1 MLQKKSK
8 TNYDCTNN
16 DVKQRLQTQLP
27 LDNRNMQK
35 IFPDVEAL
43 KRLLIE
49 RSVKKGS
56 FILAS
61 GKESNVYVDARLT
74 TMSPE
79 GMVTIGPLALSRIEA
94 EKWNPDSV
102 GGLTMGADPVAFSIS
117 HTSALL
123 GRPVRAFSVR
133 KETKTHGT
141 GNRIEGSFKAGDC
154 VVIVEDVITTGKSAL
169 QAIEAV
175 EAAGGRIAGVLA
187 IVDRQDGGREAISAK
202 GYPVIALTTIQD
214 LIS

>member
-49 RSVKKGS
+49 RSIKKGS

-117 HTSALL
+117 HTS
-123 GRPVRAFSVR
+123 
-133 KETKTHGT
+133 
-141 GNRIEGSFKAGDC
+141 
-154 VVIVEDVITTGKSAL
+154 
-169 QAIEAV
+169 
-175 EAAGGRIAGVLA
+175 
-187 IVDRQDGGREAISAK
+187 
-202 GYPVIALTTIQD
+202 
-214 LIS
+214 

>member
-8 TNYDCTNN
+8 TYYDCTSN
-16 DVKQRLQTQLP
+16 DVKQRLQIQLP
-27 LDNRNMQK
+27 LDNPIMQN
-35 IFPDVEAL
+35 FSPDVEAL

-79 GMVTIGPLALSRIEA
+79 GMVTIGPLALARIEA

-123 GRPVRAFSVR
+123 GKPVRAFSVR
-133 KETKTHGT
+133 KEAKTHGT
-141 GNRIEGSFKAGDC
+141 GNRIEGSFKAGDS

-175 EAAGGRIAGVLA
+175 EAAGGRVSGVLA

-202 GYPVIALTTIQD
+202 GYQVIALTTIQE